1 MYRLIF
7 QTGRYAGRSLAVR
20 QSLLVVG
27 RDPDCHLTLSGEAAL
42 TKHHFRLEENAVGV
56 FVCTLSSI
64 AVLKVN
70 GVPVEGDRLLREGD
84 ILEVG
89 GTRIRFSV
97 GAGEIG
103 EREEKRRLA
112 RKGKVD
118 HGTVQPLS
126 VLLSVGLVVAEVA
139 LIWFLVAWAQV
150 LVSPESEQAD
160 AVAAEAIRL
169 EKAGVDATAAALV
182 AASTN
187 AADAVAAPAAP
198 IAPTPKEKQAI
209 VSMPG
214 ELSAEVVARR
224 EEVAAAAEKLAAD
237 PKADLAAETNATV
250 VAMAVLHDANFEPAT
265 SETALENLP
274 QVSSADPRIAEA
286 QRLLAQADAAAQ
298 FADYAEA
305 LRLLGEIHKS
315 APGFLPA
322 YEQHARILERQGKL
336 SDALVRWR
344 QLKGLSPVDSPFH
357 ARAEEEIVRVEAAL
371 ALARANGGETVA
383 AAAADS
389 QVRIRM
395 PEVQKLPN
403 SENGDLAE
411 MRVLRTALEIPAGV
425 FPRGGVSL
433 QVYIEF
439 FDRTAEGEIVASQA
453 LVPDL
458 PVMVRVPAGADARTL
473 ELADYTYVIPR
484 GLIGR
489 NRAATTEYYG
499 YRIRVFSGT
508 QLLAAVA
515 KPKKLMD
522 MPATGIADAAP

>member
-27 RDPDCHLTLSGEAAL
+27 RDPDCHLSLSGEAAL
-42 TKHHFRLEENAVGV
+42 AGRHFRMEENAAGV
-56 FVCTLSSI
+56 FVCTLSPDAS
-64 AVLKVN
+64 LKVN
-70 GVPVEGDRLLREGD
+70 GLPLEGDRLLREGD

-89 GTRIRFSV
+89 ATRIRFSV
-97 GAGEIG
+97 GAGEVG

-118 HGTVQPLS
+118 HGAVQPLG
-126 VLLSVGLVVAEVA
+126 VLVSICLVVAEAA
-139 LIWFLVAWAQV
+139 LIWFLFAWARL
-150 LVSPESEQAD
+150 LVTP
-160 AVAAEAIRL
+160 
-169 EKAGVDATAAALV
+169 ATE
-182 AASTN
+182 
-187 AADAVAAPAAP
+187 AADAARAEALRLEEAATVAGGASAGAAAAPAEAAPAPAAP
-198 IAPTPKEKQAI
+198 APAKEKTAI

-237 PKADLAAETNATV
+237 PQADLAAETNATV

-286 QRLLAQADAAAQ
+286 QRMLAQADAAAQ

-305 LRLLGEIHKS
+305 LRLLGEIHKA

-336 SDALVRWR
+336 TEALVRWR
-344 QLKGLSPVDSPFH
+344 QLKGLSPADSAFRL
-357 ARAEEEIVRVEAAL
+357 RAEGEIARVEAAL
-371 ALARANGGETVA
+371 ALARSGGGGAGGAEVPGG
-383 AAAADS
+383 S
-389 QVRIRM
+389 LVRIRT
-395 PEVQKLPN
+395 PEVQKLPDPA
-403 SENGDLAE
+403 NGDVAE
-411 MRVLRTALEIPAGV
+411 MRVLRTALEFPAGP
-425 FPRGGVSL
+425 FPGGASL

-453 LVPDL
+453 LVPDS
-458 PVMVRVPAGADARTL
+458 PVMAKVPPGTEARTA
-473 ELADYTYVIPR
+473 ELADFTYVIPR
-484 GLIGR
+484 SLVGR
-489 NRAATTEYYG
+489 GRAATTEYYG

-508 QLLAAVA
+508 RLLAALA
-515 KPKKLMD
+515 KPRKLMD
-522 MPATGIADAAP
+522 MPATLVDHVP